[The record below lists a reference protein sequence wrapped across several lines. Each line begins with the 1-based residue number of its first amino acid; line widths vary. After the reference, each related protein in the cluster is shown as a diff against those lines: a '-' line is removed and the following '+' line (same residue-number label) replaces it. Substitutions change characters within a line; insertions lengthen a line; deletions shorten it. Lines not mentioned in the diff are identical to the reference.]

1 MAAVWTCFGGMLSN
15 LADRLFRGA
24 ITDFLSIPGISFDG
38 TNVADLAIVTGVAGL
53 LVLLMR
59 EALRS

>member
-1 MAAVWTCFGGMLSN
+1 LSN

-24 ITDFLSIPGISFDG
+24 VTDFLSFPGISFDG

-53 LVLLMR
+53 LVLLIR
-59 EALRS
+59 EASRS